1 MRVLE
6 VASVFP
12 PHVGGLEVCVYEISK
27 RLVPMGHQVIVYST
41 NLPRSKTREYKDGMS
56 IRRIPVLFT
65 VFGAPVAIFLRY
77 IIKEEADL
85 IHVHIPPIFGA
96 LSSLLAGRIKKVPV
110 VLTYH
115 SDTRGDSPFEHFI
128 ATIYNVVLDRLVLSN
143 VRAIVVPS
151 QSQKLELCRRG
162 ISQNRI
168 RVISN
173 GFDFQEEYTGA
184 NVKVIKQRLG
194 LQNEKIVLFVGAL
207 EKRKGVEYLLRAT
220 SKVLVAIENVKVM
233 VVGDGNEKGS
243 LQDLARSLKIDHM
256 VRFMGYVTER
266 ARDDLYE
273 ISDVF
278 VLPSLHETFGLVLL
292 EAMSHKKPIVATK
305 TFGAIEL
312 VKTGFNGLLV
322 EQRNPEQLAA
332 AIVKILSRKD
342 YGQQL
347 GENGRRF
354 SRKFGWEKTLQKY
367 AELYDQVNRNVL
379 GEKTLWES

>member
-27 RLVPMGHQVIVYST
+27 RLAQRGHQVIVYST
-41 NLPRSKTREYKDGMS
+41 NLPRSKTRECKDGIS
-56 IRRIPVLFT
+56 IRRVPVLFT

-77 IIKEEADL
+77 IIKEEVDL

-96 LSSLLAGRIKKVPV
+96 LSSLIASRIKKVPV

-115 SDTRGDSPFEHFI
+115 SDTIGDSPFEQFI
-128 ATIYNVVLDRLVLSN
+128 AIIYNVVLDSLILSN

-168 RVISN
+168 RVINN
-173 GFDFQEEYTGA
+173 GFDFPEEYMGA
-184 NVKVIKQRLG
+184 NVKIIKRRLG

-220 SKVLVAIENVKVM
+220 SKVLVENENVKVI
-233 VVGDGNEKGS
+233 VVGDGSEKSS

-256 VRFMGYVTER
+256 VSFTGYVTDR
-266 ARDDLYE
+266 RLRDLYE

-305 TFGAIEL
+305 TSGAIEL
-312 VKTGFNGLLV
+312 VKPGFNGLLV
-322 EQRNPEQLAA
+322 EQRDPEQLAT
-332 AIVKILSRKD
+332 AIIKILSRKD

-347 GENGRRF
+347 GENGRCF
-354 SRKFGWEKTLQKY
+354 AKKFGWEKTLREY
-367 AELYDQVNRNVL
+367 AELYDQVNRNAR
-379 GEKTLWES
+379 GEKPLW